1 LHLVTLAPGN
11 QRRELIAEVAHS
23 VANGLGLLAILG
35 LGQSVLQIRRIEMNH
50 GEGMAQLVL
59 QATQDVLI
67 VTHLL
72 ALVLMFLIQPQSH
85 L

>member
-1 LHLVTLAPGN
+1 
-11 QRRELIAEVAHS
+11 
-23 VANGLGLLAILG
+23 
-35 LGQSVLQIRRIEMNH
+35 MNH